1 MARLVQH
8 DATGPTKIDLSEH
21 EGKPALYVCACG
33 LSRTKPFCDG
43 SHKVTLSEEDGVVYR
58 YQGDVRDGARSLVG

>member
-8 DATGPTKIDLSEH
+8 DATGPTRIDLAEH

-33 LSRTKPFCDG
+33 LSQRWPYCDG
-43 SHKVTLSEEDGVVYR
+43 SHKATQDEEPGIVYR
-58 YQGDVRDGARSLVG
+58 YAGDVRDGERSVVE